1 MKGIW
6 LNMKIYGLTDNLD
19 ISVGMRLAG
28 MHVEVLNENDDAN
41 KIIEEISNNKDV
53 GILVISKNINNLAQT
68 TIENIKQNKKTPLIV
83 TI

>member
-1 MKGIW
+1 
-6 LNMKIYGLTDNLD
+6 MKIYGLTDNLD

-41 KIIEEISNNKDV
+41 KIIEEIANNKDV
-53 GILVISKNINNLAQT
+53 GILVISKNVNNLAQT
-68 TIENIKQNKKTPLIV
+68 TIENIKQNKKIPLIV